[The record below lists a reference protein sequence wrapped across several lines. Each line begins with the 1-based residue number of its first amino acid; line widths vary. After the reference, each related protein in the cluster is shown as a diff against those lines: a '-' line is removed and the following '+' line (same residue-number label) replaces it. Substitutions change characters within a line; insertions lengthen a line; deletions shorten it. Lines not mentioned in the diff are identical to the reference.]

1 MRSILAQ
8 VDVDQFVHLTDLH
21 LHLVQILEDV
31 YQLLLG
37 RVVPLAFALLQLHH
51 QLSQLSIFLQVL
63 AQLVGV
69 LALPDLARH
78 HFKLVRNVL
87 LLLLQGVKSSQHLVV
102 VAADHLLHLRKVL
115 SDPLVFL
122 ALVQKVES
130 ALGQALEVFVGS
142 GESEPVLLNQ
152 LANSLIRFLEFA

>member
-1 MRSILAQ
+1 
-8 VDVDQFVHLTDLH
+8 
-21 LHLVQILEDV
+21 
-31 YQLLLG
+31 
-37 RVVPLAFALLQLHH
+37 
-51 QLSQLSIFLQVL
+51 
-63 AQLVGV
+63 
-69 LALPDLARH
+69 
-78 HFKLVRNVL
+78 
-87 LLLLQGVKSSQHLVV
+87 LVV